1 MNRMRRS
8 VKIVDA
14 ALAIHVA
21 TWLMHFPGNSG
32 YHIFWTG
39 TQMKMKRKV
48 MVKAQT
54 ITNATKM
61 RLERLE
67 Q

>member
-1 MNRMRRS
+1 MNKMRRS
-8 VKIVDA
+8 VRIVDA

-32 YHIFWTG
+32 YHIFCTG

-48 MVKAQT
+48 IVKAQT
-54 ITNATKM
+54 ITKATEMKS
-61 RLERLE
+61 ERLE
-67 Q
+67 